1 MNTTELTR
9 PLIHSNG
16 TSAHALANDYGLARN
31 ALVDAIDS
39 LGRCWPH
46 GRDYYPLAGDALAK
60 AQDEHRSRLKRLRSV
75 LDELSQLEEHCADVT
90 VRR

>member
-9 PLIHSNG
+9 PLIHING
-16 TSAHALANDYGLARN
+16 TSAHTLANDYGLARN

-46 GRDYYPLAGDALAK
+46 GRDYYPLGGDALAK
-60 AQDEHRSRLKRLRSV
+60 AQDEHRSRLKRLHSV
-75 LDELSQLEEHCADVT
+75 LDELYQLEEHCADLT
-90 VRR
+90 VRQ

>member
-1 MNTTELTR
+1 MSTAELTR

-16 TSAHALANDYGLARN
+16 TSAHALVNNYGLARD
-31 ALVDAIDS
+31 ALLDAIDA
-39 LGRCWPH
+39 LGHCWPH
-46 GRDYYPLAGDALAK
+46 GRDYYPLGGDALIK

-75 LDELSQLEEHCADVT
+75 LDELYQLEEHCADLT

>member
-9 PLIHSNG
+9 PFIHSNG
-16 TSAHALANDYGLARN
+16 TSAHTLENDYGLARN

-39 LGRCWPH
+39 VGRCWPH
-46 GRDYYPLAGDALAK
+46 GRDYYPLQGDALTK

-75 LDELSQLEEHCADVT
+75 LDELRLLEEHCADAA
-90 VRR
+90 RR